1 MLNTHLADLLKKNF
15 RLGSWDKIMT
25 KTLAKSTLTYLLSA
39 LPPPNNSSNKKLD
52 ESTPQPE
59 PPEHFAGAANQ
70 GLGV

>member
-1 MLNTHLADLLKKNF
+1 
-15 RLGSWDKIMT
+15 MT